1 MLLRIPYSR
10 KNFAGIV
17 RFWRYDMQKRITRGD
32 ILKIAIGA
40 GAALALTGLA
50 LKASTLLSTDTLSA
64 NSIDPATDY
73 ETAIARFAQVQ
84 AQEEADETLNPVCRS
99 KLLTHGSKTERVIIL
114 MHGMTNCP
122 QQFVKLAPMF
132 YEQGYNVLIPR
143 MPHNGLANLDT
154 DDLRYLK
161 AAELRNCSN
170 AMVDIAHGL
179 GDHITFLGL
188 SVGGLM
194 AAWVAQYRDD
204 VNKAVI
210 IEPSFTIGPRLGV
223 GLSKL
228 IMRLFLILP
237 NIMTQRIKPFKDGP
251 DHNYLGFASRGLGEM
266 MRLGFSVYNTS
277 KTTRAEAQSVLVIT
291 NGADPAVNNKIPLQV
306 AQRWQAN
313 GLERLDTYEFDAKY
327 KLLHDIIDP
336 GQKLQNV
343 AVSYPIL
350 LDLLSR

>member
-1 MLLRIPYSR
+1 
-10 KNFAGIV
+10 
-17 RFWRYDMQKRITRGD
+17 MQKRRTRSG
-32 ILKIAIGA
+32 ILKVAFGA
-40 GAALALTGLA
+40 GAALAITGLV
-50 LKASTLLSTDTLSA
+50 LKASNRSSNDALASH
-64 NSIDPATDY
+64 SIDPATDY
-73 ETAIARFAQVQ
+73 ETAMSCFAQVQ
-84 AQEEADETLNPVCRS
+84 AREEANGTLNPVCCS
-99 KLLTHGSKTERVIIL
+99 KLLVHGSKTERVIVL

-122 QQFVKLAPMF
+122 QQFVDLAPMF

-210 IEPSFTIGPRLGV
+210 IAPSFTISPRLGV
-223 GLSKL
+223 GLSKV

-237 NIMTQRIKPFKDGP
+237 NIMTQRLKPFKDGP
-251 DHNYLGFASRGLGEM
+251 DHNYLGFSTRGLGEM
-266 MRLGFSVYNTS
+266 MLFGFSIYNASMKTS
-277 KTTRAEAQSVLVIT
+277 AATQSVLIIT
-291 NGADPAVNNKIPLQV
+291 NAADAAVNNKITLKV
-306 AQRWQAN
+306 AQRWQTN
-313 GLERLDTYEFDAKY
+313 GLEQLDKYEFDAKY
-327 KLLHDIIDP
+327 KLIHDLIDP
-336 GQKLQNV
+336 GQKLQKV
-343 AVSYPIL
+343 DVSYPIL
-350 LDLLSR
+350 LDLLT